1 MCIEKI
7 TKLVFNKTGIDVKSI
22 GLSAFSCATQ
32 LRIETTGSQDINQ
45 YYSLLINNNDE
56 FNALIEEII
65 VPETWFFRDPHACLA
80 LVKHLKHFPT
90 STKPFKILSLPSS
103 SGEEAYSIAISLLEN
118 NISHESFSIDAID
131 ISQKNIDT
139 AIIGKYRNNSFRS
152 EISDRIL
159 DKYFTRKGSELTIAT
174 EIKDCIYFLQGN
186 IFDANT
192 LNTQSEYDAIFC
204 RNMLIYFNKE
214 KKTQA
219 LNKITYALKDNGLL
233 LIGHSET
240 GLLPTSQYKPSDI
253 KKSFAFTRQL
263 KPAEKPA
270 IQATRDIRPTS
281 AAKSEN
287 LRKSHAPVSI
297 QKTTPPEKSTMTKP
311 DLEMA
316 KKAAN
321 SGALDNALKMCLEI
335 ESCNATSNSYALC
348 GSILTAMNRLQD
360 AEKKFRKAIF
370 LDPHHHDSLL
380 QLALLMEKKGD
391 MKNATLLKKRAH
403 KYQAESL

>member
-7 TKLVFNKTGIDVKSI
+7 INLVFNKTGIDVNSI
-22 GLSAFSCATQ
+22 GLSAFTCAIR
-32 LRIETTGSQDINQ
+32 LRIEKTSSQDINQ
-45 YYSLLINNNDE
+45 YHTLLINNIDE
-56 FNALIEEII
+56 FNTLIEEII
-65 VPETWFFRDPHACLA
+65 VPETWFFRDPNAYEALA
-80 LVKHLKHFPT
+80 KHLKSCST
-90 STKPFKILSLPSS
+90 STLPFRVLSLPSS
-103 SGEEAYSIAISLLEN
+103 SGEEAYTIAISLLEN
-118 NISHESFSIDAID
+118 NISLESFKIDAID

-139 AIIGKYRNNSFRS
+139 ALVGKYRKNSFRS

-159 DKYFTRKGSELTIAT
+159 DKYFTRNESELAITT
-174 EIKDCIYFLQGN
+174 EIKDCINFFQGN
-186 IFDANT
+186 IFDENI
-192 LNTQSEYDAIFC
+192 LNIQSEYDAIFC

-214 KKTQA
+214 KKSQA
-219 LNKITYALKDNGLL
+219 LNKITNALKDNGLL

-240 GLLPTSQYKPSDI
+240 GVLSTSQYRPSDI
-253 KKSFAFTRQL
+253 RKSFAFTKQHKL
-263 KPAEKPA
+263 HEKPIAHTKNNAHPKPAEKNS
-270 IQATRDIRPTS
+270 IIRKQHKTVHIKKTNPT
-281 AAKSEN
+281 AKPN
-287 LRKSHAPVSI
+287 I
-297 QKTTPPEKSTMTKP
+297 TKP

-321 SGALDNALKMCLEI
+321 NGALDDALRICLEI
-335 ESCNATSNSYALC
+335 ESSNASCHCYALC

-391 MKNATLLKKRAH
+391 IKNATLFKNRAR